1 MVKQVILLG
10 GVDSTAVTLEW
21 AMANLL
27 NNPKVLNKA
36 KEEIDTQ
43 IKQGRLMEEADISNL
58 PYIQNIISETLRLH
72 PAAPLFIPHMS
83 SDKCNIQGYNIPHV
97 AP

>member
-1 MVKQVILLG
+1 MKLTTI
-10 GVDSTAVTLEW
+10 
-21 AMANLL
+21 NLL

-58 PYIQNIISETLRLH
+58 PYLQSIISETLRLH